1 MRPSSRQRTRT
12 SLYRTLDEVNPLQQ
26 LLEQFEKARLQ
37 ERRLRKQEL
46 SKLVAAIKASH
57 TPSSITV
64 VQALV
69 RNSPNFTKYDGAL
82 ATLGVLVGGLLSFRQ
97 GNHQRSQLLMRTRV
111 GFQAATVALMV
122 GTVYLGT
129 RKEEVNN

>member
-1 MRPSSRQRTRT
+1 MTIPELESEDLLGSKKYAR
-12 SLYRTLDEVNPLQQ
+12 NPL
-26 LLEQFEKARLQ
+26 
-37 ERRLRKQEL
+37 
-46 SKLVAAIKASH
+46 VPI
-57 TPSSITV
+57 
-64 VQALV
+64 
-69 RNSPNFTKYDGAL
+69 GAL

-129 RKEEVNN
+129 RKEEVKN